1 MKDLVIASFDILS
14 NAFYRSEA
22 SQLLFSMRSFL
33 VNKVPILLS
42 CLCSQA
48 YQPVNAEICVA
59 QAMVYIDP
67 NAFPSFSQTFDMM
80 NGVGSLSD
88 VRQDFLYSCALHQL
102 IAEESI
108 EKLLGE
114 PPMSGLPS
122 GGRYIKDE
130 LVKQCLG
137 KAERLEELLGEIESM
152 DGNAGAIVGAFAEVR
167 IEISGYAFTDFIRYR
182 LREAFAMQRKL

>member
-14 NAFYRSEA
+14 NAFYRSET
-22 SQLLFSMRSFL
+22 SQTLFSMRSFL

-42 CLCSQA
+42 TLSAQA
-48 YQPVNAEICVA
+48 YPPVDAEICVA
-59 QAMVYIDP
+59 QALTHIDP

-80 NGVGSLSD
+80 NEVGSLSD
-88 VRQDFLYSCALHQL
+88 VRQDFLYSCTLHQL

-122 GGRYIKDE
+122 GGRYTKAE

-152 DGNAGAIVGAFAEVR
+152 DGNAGAIVGTFVEVR
-167 IEISGYAFTDFIRYR
+167 TKIFFRYFY
-182 LREAFAMQRKL
+182 LSFLL